1 MSFLNQSDYCAKYET
16 SLRIQKFGENYN
28 SYNRFYMTIVYMDNS
43 GKRTGKV
50 LVDEAADTKRET

>member
-16 SLRIQKFGENYN
+16 SLGIQKFGENYN

-43 GKRTGKV
+43 GRRTRKV
-50 LVDEAADTKRET
+50 LVDEAAETKKAN